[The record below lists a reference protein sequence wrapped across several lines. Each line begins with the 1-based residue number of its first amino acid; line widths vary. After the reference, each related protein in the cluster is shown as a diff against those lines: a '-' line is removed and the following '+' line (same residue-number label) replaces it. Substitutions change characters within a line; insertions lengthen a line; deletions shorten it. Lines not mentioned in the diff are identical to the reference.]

1 MLDFEDRLRYEYK
14 QLIYRHTKLLEFID
28 LLIKENFIDDPSDK
42 IPNNLR
48 TLTCNKRGEYLSL
61 MNKQGYYMKE
71 YLNTLKNRMDLLG
84 ISILDA
90 NDDNKEIFEREYE
103 SKFN

>member
-42 IPNNLR
+42 IPSNLR
-48 TLTCNKRGEYLSL
+48 ILNQNKRAEYLSW

-84 ISILDA
+84 ISILDV

>member
-42 IPNNLR
+42 IPSNLR
-48 TLTCNKRGEYLSL
+48 ILNQNKRGEYLSL
-61 MNKQGYYMKE
+61 MNKQGYYME
-71 YLNTLKNRMDLLG
+71 QYLNTLKNRMDLLG

-90 NDDNKEIFEREYE
+90 NDENKEIFEREYE
-103 SKFN
+103 LKFN

>member
-1 MLDFEDRLRYEYK
+1 MLDFKDRLKEEYK

-28 LLIKENFIDDPSDK
+28 LLIEENFIDDPSDK
-42 IPNNLR
+42 IPSNLR
-48 TLTCNKRGEYLSL
+48 ILDQNKRGEYLSL

-84 ISILDA
+84 INILD
-90 NDDNKEIFEREYE
+90 DDKGIFEREYYNLF
-103 SKFN
+103 K

>member
-42 IPNNLR
+42 IPSNLR
-48 TLTCNKRGEYLSL
+48 ILNQNKRAEYLSW

-90 NDDNKEIFEREYE
+90 NDNNKEIFEREYE

>member
-1 MLDFEDRLRYEYK
+1 MFLS
-14 QLIYRHTKLLEFID
+14 H
-28 LLIKENFIDDPSDK
+28 N
-42 IPNNLR
+42 
-48 TLTCNKRGEYLSL
+48 LSL